1 MANTAQD
8 PGPGYQLGDTA
19 IPSTIG
25 QLGVGAPV
33 TRASDLLGSHRSVDT
48 SVLRD
53 AIPSTLRDE
62 GMTVWVIADATVYR
76 LVGGITNGDW
86 VAEGAVG
93 GALVRDYTG
102 VVAVSDVVYQDST
115 ANRVAR
121 ADAAAAAT
129 GTPMGIVQLVDV
141 PAVGQCVVAQGGDV
155 GGFVGLTIG
164 APYVLAS
171 GAPGGIELASGGAN
185 FPDTTPGSGEVLS
198 PVGVAKSA
206 TELTVNVGAG
216 IVAEF

>member
-1 MANTAQD
+1 MANTTQD
-8 PGPGYQLGDTA
+8 PGPGYQVGDTA
-19 IPSTIG
+19 IPSTLG

-33 TRASDLLGSHRSVDT
+33 TRASDMLGSHRSVD
-48 SVLRD
+48 SLVLRD
-53 AIPSTLRDE
+53 AIPSTLRDQ
-62 GMTVWVIADATVYR
+62 GMTVWVIATASVYR
-76 LVGGITNGDW
+76 LVGGLLNSNW
-86 VAEGAVG
+86 VLDGTVG

-102 VVAVSDVVYQDST
+102 VVAAGDAVYQDGT
-115 ANRVAR
+115 ANRVAL

-129 GTPMGIVQLVDV
+129 GTPMGIVQIVDL
-141 PAVGQCVVAQGGDV
+141 PAVGQCIVSQGGDI
-155 GGFVGLTIG
+155 GGFAGLTIG

-171 GAPGGIELASGGAN
+171 GVPGAIELASGGAN

>member
-1 MANTAQD
+1 MASTD

-19 IPSTIG
+19 IPSTLG

-33 TRASDLLGSHRSVDT
+33 CRASDLLGSHRTVDT
-48 SVLRD
+48 IPNRD

-62 GMTVWVIADATVYR
+62 GMTVWVTGAASVYR
-76 LVGGITNGDW
+76 LVGGILNSNW
-86 VAEGAVG
+86 VLDGTVG

-102 VVAVSDVVYQDST
+102 ALGVGDVVYQDGV
-115 ANRVAR
+115 ANRVQQ
-121 ADAAAAAT
+121 ADAALAAT
-129 GTPMGIVQLVDV
+129 GTPMGIAQLVDV
-141 PAVGQCVVAQGGDV
+141 PVAGKCVVSQAGDI

-171 GAPGGIELASGGAN
+171 GSPGGVELASGGAN

-198 PVGVAKSA
+198 PVGVAKST
-206 TELTVNVGAG
+206 TEMTVNVGAG
-216 IVAEF
+216 IVAQF